1 MVVDVVKDFFLKI
14 LDLEWV
20 CMGCVGKE
28 MARFS
33 GAGAVDTVERFGE
46 DELVGEIVFELG

>member
-33 GAGAVDTVERFGE
+33 GAGAVDTVERLGE

>member
-1 MVVDVVKDFFLKI
+1 MVVDVAKDFFLKI

-28 MARFS
+28 MARFLS
-33 GAGAVDTVERFGE
+33 AGAVDTVERLGE